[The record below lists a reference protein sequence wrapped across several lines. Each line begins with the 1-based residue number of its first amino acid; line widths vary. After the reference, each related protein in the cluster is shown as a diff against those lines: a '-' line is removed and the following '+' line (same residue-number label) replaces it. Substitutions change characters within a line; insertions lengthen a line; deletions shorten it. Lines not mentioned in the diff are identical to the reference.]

1 MKDILLPSINT
12 SATQTAKETAPA
24 PSLKGHSDK
33 EIKKVCTD
41 FEAMFI
47 KRMLEMMRKGMPKG
61 GFLDGG
67 FQEEIYTGLFDDQLS
82 KVLSEGKGIGIG
94 AQLYRNLVHKYGKIK
109 GK

>member
-1 MKDILLPSINT
+1 MKETLLPSIST
-12 SATQTAKETAPA
+12 SGVQIARESAAA

-33 EIKKVCTD
+33 EIKKVCAD

-47 KRMLEMMRKGMPKG
+47 KRMLETMRKGMPKG
-61 GFLDGG
+61 FLDGG
-67 FQEEIYTGLFDDQLS
+67 FQGDIYTGLFDDQFS

-109 GK
+109 NSK